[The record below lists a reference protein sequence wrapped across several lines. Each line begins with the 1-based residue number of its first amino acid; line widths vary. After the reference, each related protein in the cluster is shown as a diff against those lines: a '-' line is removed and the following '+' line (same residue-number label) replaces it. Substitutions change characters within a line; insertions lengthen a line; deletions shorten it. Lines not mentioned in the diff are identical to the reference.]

1 MKPTNILTR
10 AIHWLR
16 QTITVVGFS
25 LRTIP
30 ERKGSV
36 AASVCGIAGVVAVFV
51 GVLSIG
57 QGFRQ
62 ALMGTASPDAALVLR
77 AGADTEMTSILTRD
91 DTRNIANAPG
101 IARSTNGPLAS
112 PELFA
117 IINLP
122 KRSTGTDANVAFRGV
137 HLPAFEVHRH
147 LKITHGRNF
156 RPGHNELIVGRGA
169 AAQFTGLEVGAT
181 LEIGRN
187 TWEVVGLF
195 EANGGME
202 ESELWTDASVLQP
215 AYRRG
220 TSYQSMVLTLTDPN
234 AFDECKAFL
243 TSDPRLN
250 VKVVRQAEYLAE
262 QSQVMTRIILG
273 LGILIASLMGVG
285 AVFGALNTMYTAV
298 SARARE
304 MATLRALGFG
314 GTAVMCSVLLESLI
328 LSLIGGTMGG
338 FLAYLAFDGYQ
349 TATLNYQSFSQVA
362 FAFAVTPSL
371 LVQGVLWA
379 SLMGLAG
386 GLFPSIHA
394 LRMPIASSLR
404 AS

>member
-1 MKPTNILTR
+1 MR
-10 AIHWLR
+10 IHWLNWLR
-16 QTITVVGFS
+16 QVVLVTGFS

-36 AASVCGIAGVVAVFV
+36 AASVFGIAGVVAVFV
-51 GVLSIG
+51 GVLSID

-62 ALMGTASPDAALVLR
+62 ALIGSASANIAMVLR
-77 AGADTEMTSILTRD
+77 AGADTEMTSGLGRED
-91 DTRNIANAPG
+91 VRVVANAPG
-101 IARSTNGPLAS
+101 LARGTNGPQAS
-112 PELFA
+112 PELFV

-137 HLPAFEVHRH
+137 EPPAFEVHRQLH
-147 LKITHGRNF
+147 ILHGRNF
-156 RPGHNELIVGRGA
+156 RRGHNELIVGRGA
-169 AAQFTGLEVGAT
+169 AAQFAGLDVGST

-187 TWEVVGLF
+187 HWEIVGLF

-202 ESELWTDASVLQP
+202 ESEIWTDAAVLQP

-220 TSYQSMVLTLTDPN
+220 TSYQSVLLTLQTPE
-234 AFDECKAFL
+234 AFDACKDFL

-250 VKVVRQAEYLAE
+250 VKVVRQADYFAE
-262 QSQVMTRIILG
+262 QSQVMTRLILG
-273 LGILIASLMGVG
+273 LGISITSLMGVG

-314 GTAVMCSVLLESLI
+314 GAAVMLSVLLESLA
-328 LSLIGGTMGG
+328 LSWAGGALGG
-338 FLAYLAFDGYQ
+338 GLAYLAFDGYR
-349 TATLNYQSFSQVA
+349 TATLNFQSFSQVA
-362 FAFAVTPSL
+362 FAFTVTPSL
-371 LVQGVLWA
+371 LVEGVLWA
-379 SLMGLAG
+379 SVMGFIG
-386 GLFPSIHA
+386 GLFPA
-394 LRMPIASSLR
+394 LRAMRLPIATALR